1 MNSWKKTKKW
11 TMSEVRNL
19 SFSDLSKMKLPE
31 RADLAQ
37 YLTEQYRR
45 RVRESMKAGEMPYG
59 LEKLRKNYSEPSV
72 FDSTGEHLESLSDRY
87 GYSIGD
93 NITRRVKGMTMLTQP
108 LQKFSHPN
116 QHLLGYISM
125 MITGLKWESS
135 TLAGW
140 EKIKSRQDIMLFGG
154 HYEMQGKRKVFVPNQ
169 TMDYDT
175 RTMFW
180 RAIDELRKRGSTA
193 LDYEHS
199 DPLTDTDFTTFFSE
213 GKVDWSDLTSV
224 TNALESFLNGDK
236 LSFPEYAPGDK
247 ADPFGQVGAFGKDG
261 LENDDSL

>member
-1 MNSWKKTKKW
+1 MDSWKKTKKW
-11 TMSEVRNL
+11 TMREVSEL
-19 SFSDLSKMKLPE
+19 SFTDLTKMKLPE

-45 RVRESMKAGEMPYG
+45 RVKESMRTGEIPFG
-59 LEKLRKNYSEPSV
+59 LEKLRRNYAEPSV
-72 FDSTGEHLESLSDRY
+72 YNSTGEQLESLSDRY

-93 NITRRVKGMTMLTQP
+93 NITKNVNGMTMLAQP
-108 LQKFSHPN
+108 FQKFSYPN

-125 MITGLKWESS
+125 MITGLGWKSS

-140 EKIKSRQDIMLFGG
+140 KKIKKRQDIMLFGG
-154 HYEMQGKRKVFVPNQ
+154 HYEMQGNRKVFVPNQ
-169 TMDYDT
+169 TMDYDK

-180 RAIDELRKRGSTA
+180 NAVDELRKRGSTA

-199 DPLTDTDFTTFFSE
+199 EPLKEADFTTFFSE
-213 GKVDWSDLTSV
+213 GKVDWNDLTSV
-224 TNALESFLNGDK
+224 TNSLENFLNGDR
-236 LSFPEYAPGDK
+236 LSFPEYAPGEK

-261 LENDDSL
+261 LDNDDSL